1 VTKQPGSGRERDP
14 LIGKM
19 LGDYRLEALMATG
32 GMARIY
38 RGEDTRLGRPAAI
51 KVLAHDDLDDDDT
64 LAKRFQREARE
75 LATLEHPNIITIYQY
90 GELEGLY
97 YLAMKLVKGRD
108 LAQEYKRLK
117 SNNKMMEPERVIH
130 ILEQVAAALDYAHMN
145 TVIHRDVKPSNIL
158 VTDDDTAI
166 LTDFGLVMRSSV
178 MTTIG
183 TAFGTPRYIA
193 PEQAT
198 ASNKALPQSDLYSLA
213 VVLYELLTGE
223 PPFTGDTPM
232 EIALSHISEPPPPP
246 RSKNPSIPAA
256 AETEILRALDKEPEN
271 RQRTVSEF
279 IAAVKRAYGIK
290 TVYTPPAVATIA
302 KSASQSETLPV
313 KNTVNGRATSKSSGR
328 SRLMIAA
335 LLLLVVAGGII
346 FMLLNNRSVTEGGAP
361 ITLIYND
368 SNFTIHNG
376 GDYTLDV
383 LKLQFVRGI
392 PNAGSDDFVG
402 DRIPNDTLNAGTCFR
417 IYLEGNQSADPPQ
430 CSAQDL
436 KRVQLSNPL
445 RFFWRRETEDNNPV
459 TSFEIHYD
467 GAVIARCNTVAR
479 GGADECRFNWPVVP
493 PTPNT

>member
-1 VTKQPGSGRERDP
+1 MTKQPGSGRERDP

-246 RSKNPSIPAA
+246 RSKI
-256 AETEILRALDKEPEN
+256 
-271 RQRTVSEF
+271 
-279 IAAVKRAYGIK
+279 
-290 TVYTPPAVATIA
+290 
-302 KSASQSETLPV
+302 
-313 KNTVNGRATSKSSGR
+313 GRAH
-328 SRLMIAA
+328 
-335 LLLLVVAGGII
+335 V
-346 FMLLNNRSVTEGGAP
+346 
-361 ITLIYND
+361 
-368 SNFTIHNG
+368 
-376 GDYTLDV
+376 
-383 LKLQFVRGI
+383 
-392 PNAGSDDFVG
+392 
-402 DRIPNDTLNAGTCFR
+402 
-417 IYLEGNQSADPPQ
+417 
-430 CSAQDL
+430 
-436 KRVQLSNPL
+436 
-445 RFFWRRETEDNNPV
+445 
-459 TSFEIHYD
+459 
-467 GAVIARCNTVAR
+467 
-479 GGADECRFNWPVVP
+479 
-493 PTPNT
+493 